1 MNTALNSPI
10 IVAHQVGK
18 TLTTAAGSE
27 LCILQ
32 DVSLQVNTGEAVAIL
47 GTSGSGKSTL
57 LSLLA
62 GLDTLSSG
70 DIRLFGKALQPLDED
85 ARAQLRLGQVG
96 FVFQSFQLMPGMS
109 ALDNVCLP
117 LQLAGISDRKAQAI
131 DLLESVGLGARL
143 HHLPTQLSGGEQQR
157 VALAR
162 AFAGPPRLLFADEPT
177 GNLDSQTSHQIE
189 HLLFELRDQHQTT
202 LVLVTHDQQLA
213 ARCDR
218 TLQLQAGRLL

>member
-1 MNTALNSPI
+1 MKNAHNDPI
-10 IVAHQVGK
+10 IVAHQVSK
-18 TLTTAAGSE
+18 TLTTTAGGE
-27 LCILQ
+27 LRILE
-32 DVSLQVNTGEAVAIL
+32 DISLEVKTGEAVAIL

-57 LSLLA
+57 LGALA
-62 GLDTLSSG
+62 GLDTISTG
-70 DIRLFGKALQPLDED
+70 DIQLFGTALNPLDED
-85 ARAQLRLGQVG
+85 ERARLRLGQVG

-117 LQLAGISDRKAQAI
+117 LQLAGVADRQAQAI
-131 DLLESVGLGARL
+131 DLLASVGLSARL

-177 GNLDSQTSHQIE
+177 GNLDSQTSQQIE
-189 HLLFELRDQHQTT
+189 HLLFDLRDQHQTT

-213 ARCDR
+213 ERCDR